1 MRSYRSGQ
9 CASGIV
15 RRAEQAKADQA
26 AVSNSSQL
34 QTGSAV
40 ANATCHTA
48 RFVFT
53 HQPKLR
59 VLFGWAFFSS
69 GLYKNCLNLLFE
81 ANATCHYSSEARF
94 VFTLPPQ
101 LKDLIGGF
109 NREHKKLFTSL
120 YPLDSPL

>member
-9 CASGIV
+9 RASGIV

-26 AVSNSSQL
+26 AVSNSSEL

-59 VLFGWAFFSS
+59 DQFGWACFSS
-69 GLYKNCLNLLFE
+69 GHKNRLNLNFE

-94 VFTLPPQ
+94 VFTHPPK
-101 LKDLIGGF
+101 LRDLIGGF
-109 NREHKKLFTSL
+109 NGEHKKLFTSL
-120 YPLDSPL
+120 YPLDSLL